1 MYLNDTV
8 HRNNIAGNAGAI
20 GEDNTININ
29 VNNTGRKTI
38 IIGNDTIRPHTGN
51 YMSHMTG
58 NSGPIY
64 SVNYDVTEGVY
75 SLQRGRTYTASVW
88 VHKNSPNDT
97 RLGAKLTTGG
107 VSSIQFMERN
117 SSEAI
122 QIGDWI
128 QLNVDINVPAN
139 YTPSS
144 SGDGLEIYVEKSSS
158 ADAWIDDLH
167 LSQEFQEEE

>member
-1 MYLNDTV
+1 MKLD
-8 HRNNIAGNAGAI
+8 
-20 GEDNTININ
+20 
-29 VNNTGRKTI
+29 
-38 IIGNDTIRPHTGN
+38 
-51 YMSHMTG
+51 
-58 NSGPIY
+58 
-64 SVNYDVTEGVY
+64 
-75 SLQRGRTYTASVW
+75 
-88 VHKNSPNDT
+88 KNSPNDT

-158 ADAWIDDLH
+158 ADAWIDDLQFKSRVSGGGMNVYDQRTGRVLAT
-167 LSQEFQEEE
+167 LSDNNFATKYVYNDAGQVIEVWKEVLDEGLIKVESRNFNFKRDME